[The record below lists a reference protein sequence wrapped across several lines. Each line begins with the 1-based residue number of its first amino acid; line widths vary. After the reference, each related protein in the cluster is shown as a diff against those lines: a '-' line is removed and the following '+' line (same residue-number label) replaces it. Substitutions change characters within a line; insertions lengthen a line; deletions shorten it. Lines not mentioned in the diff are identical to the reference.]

1 MLKSLASKGGSWLQ
15 LVRLVDQDRRF
26 GRHIAQRLGGVT
38 WEGILRDGAF
48 RGSGV
53 PREVV
58 PLVDLE
64 GRHSVH
70 DGAGWNGR
78 PGREVQIIFSSFAF
92 FQEIH
97 RVSE

>member
-1 MLKSLASKGGSWLQ
+1 MLKSLASKDGSWMQ

-26 GRHIAQRLGGVT
+26 GRQIAQRLGGVT

-58 PLVDLE
+58 PLIDLE
-64 GRHSVH
+64 GRHSLH
-70 DGAGWNGR
+70 DGDG
-78 PGREVQIIFSSFAF
+78 
-92 FQEIH
+92 
-97 RVSE
+97 